1 MAGSM
6 PTAASKVNEIGSL
19 SSMNGKLNIGV
30 VGLED
35 SAASTLTFANRLP
48 DANLVAVSDVRQEVA
63 QQIAREYGAKS
74 WYQDYKDLIADEDV
88 EAVVIVTPTKFHTEV
103 AVQAARAGKK
113 IFCEKP
119 LSLSIEGSVEIKDV
133 VEETGVFFQTCGV
146 SIADTWQPRRKPTG
160 RDRQSR
166 TIQIDLTRSR
176 ATDLDYLRPENSGGL
191 FVDMGIHDFDLARWL
206 MGEVKSVYA
215 TGGVLA
221 YPEMSEIGDVDAIV
235 NLYFEDGTI
244 GAIDLSRNAIY
255 GYEICSEILGSNGAL
270 QIGYHRETP
279 LQVMKANEI
288 SHDVVPG
295 FYERFQKAYI
305 AQLQNFVDNVLGDRL
320 QPSRTMDSKPC
331 LSLLRRRSPSTRT
344 GPSSYRSFDKPRLY
358 NSGTSGT

>member
-1 MAGSM
+1 M

-30 VGLED
+30 VGLGRLG
-35 SAASTLTFANRLP
+35 SLYANYFANRLP

-133 VEETGVFFQTCGV
+133 VEETGGFFQLGFMRRFD
-146 SIADTWQPRRKPTG
+146 SGYLAAKAKADSGEIGNRVQFKSTS
-160 RDRQSR
+160 RDRER
-166 TIQIDLTRSR
+166 P
-176 ATDLDYLRPENSGGL
+176 DLDYLRPENSGGL

-221 YPEMSEIGDVDAIV
+221 YPEMSEIGDVDNAIV

-295 FYERFQKAYI
+295 FYERFEKAYI
-305 AQLQNFVDNVLGDRL
+305 AQLQNFVDNVLGDRPPAITADDGL
-320 QPSRTMDSKPC
+320 KALLIALAATKSLHENRPVE
-331 LSLLRRRSPSTRT
+331 LSELR
-344 GPSSYRSFDKPRLY
+344 
-358 NSGTSGT
+358 